1 MLSRLSTSVRLMIS
15 PPSARDPRMT
25 RYSCQAT
32 WTKRT
37 LLIFF
42 CKDTSIPP
50 FRKIMLSIVIN
61 KKTLKTPPATNC
73 LITTYR
79 PFYIASLLAYFAEK
93 MYLCSVDIS
102 VGNGASR
109 YQLGGL
115 CD

>member
-15 PPSARDPRMT
+15 PPSARNPRLT

-37 LLIFF
+37 LSIFF

-61 KKTLKTPPATNC
+61 KKTLKTVHFHNL
-73 LITTYR
+73 LITTYQR
-79 PFYIASLLAYFAEK
+79 PIISLPTPT
-93 MYLCSVDIS
+93 M
-102 VGNGASR
+102 VGVGRVLVRSS
-109 YQLGGL
+109 
-115 CD
+115 